1 MIPTLFGI
9 MLITFTVTQFVPGG
23 PVERMIAEI
32 EGASKGGEVS
42 ISSSTLYQGSQGLDA
57 ERINQIKTLYGFD
70 KPPVER
76 FFTMMGN
83 YIVFDFGNSYYHH
96 RSVVALVVSKL
107 PVSMSLGLWSFLIV
121 YGVCIPLGIKK
132 LFVMDPVLMSYQ
144 ALQFLS
150 AMRSQVLF

>member
-42 ISSSTLYQGSQGLDA
+42 ISSSSLYHGSQGLDA
-57 ERINQIKTLYGFD
+57 ERIDHIKKLYGFD

-76 FFTMMGN
+76 FFTMMSN

-96 RSVVALVVSKL
+96 RSVVDLVISKL
-107 PVSMSLGLWSFLIV
+107 PVSMSLGLWSL
-121 YGVCIPLGIKK
+121 L
-132 LFVMDPVLMSYQ
+132 SYMGSV
-144 ALQFLS
+144 FHWG
-150 AMRSQVLF
+150 